1 MSNIDWIILGSTLTF
16 IILYGLYVTSKDKS
30 SNAYLKGGND
40 SKWWTIGLG
49 VMATQA
55 SAITFLSTPGQAFD
69 KGLGF
74 VQFYFGLPLAM
85 VVLCIT
91 FVPIFYRLKVF
102 TAYEFLEKRFDLKTR
117 TLAAILFLVQRGLA
131 AGITIYAPAIIFSV
145 LLGWNLKLTCIIIGV
160 LVIIYTV
167 SGGTKAVAAT
177 QKQQMIVILSG
188 MIIAFFIILRLLP
201 DDMSFSQALSL
212 AGASGKTKAVDFSI
226 NFEERYTFWSGMTGG
241 FFLFLAYFGTDQS
254 QVQRYLSG
262 RSLRE
267 SRLGLLFNGLLK
279 LPLQFFILIVGVM
292 VFVFFQFE
300 SKPLNFNPQAE
311 RIIKQSEYAD
321 EYNNIEGQYNIV
333 QTQKAEL
340 SQQFI
345 IAQNTSNESEL
356 ESVKSLLKSTEVEL
370 SELRAE
376 GRRIMNESNL
386 EIESNDRDYVFLS
399 FILKYLPKGLVGLLL
414 AVILSAAMSS
424 TAAEINALGTTTVI
438 DLYTRNLAK
447 PLTEKKL
454 LQVSK
459 LFTLAWG
466 IIAIFVA
473 TSASLFDNLIQLVNY
488 IGSIFY
494 GTILGIFLVAFYFKK
509 IGAHAVFIGA
519 IIAQIIVLIFT
530 QFSDSYLWFNVVGCL
545 SVVLF
550 ASLIQIFTKQDVKT
564 S

>member
-1 MSNIDWIILGSTLTF
+1 M
-16 IILYGLYVTSKDKS
+16 
-30 SNAYLKGGND
+30 
-40 SKWWTIGLG
+40 
-49 VMATQA
+49 
-55 SAITFLSTPGQAFD
+55 
-69 KGLGF
+69 
-74 VQFYFGLPLAM
+74 
-85 VVLCIT
+85 
-91 FVPIFYRLKVF
+91 
-102 TAYEFLEKRFDLKTR
+102 
-117 TLAAILFLVQRGLA
+117 
-131 AGITIYAPAIIFSV
+131 
-145 LLGWNLKLTCIIIGV
+145 
-160 LVIIYTV
+160 
-167 SGGTKAVAAT
+167 
-177 QKQQMIVILSG
+177 
-188 MIIAFFIILRLLP
+188 
-201 DDMSFSQALSL
+201 
-212 AGASGKTKAVDFSI
+212 
-226 NFEERYTFWSGMTGG
+226 
-241 FFLFLAYFGTDQS
+241 
-254 QVQRYLSG
+254 
-262 RSLRE
+262 
-267 SRLGLLFNGLLK
+267 
-279 LPLQFFILIVGVM
+279 
-292 VFVFFQFE
+292 
-300 SKPLNFNPQAE
+300 
-311 RIIKQSEYAD
+311 
-321 EYNNIEGQYNIV
+321 